1 MNSNRTPSVPLYRK
15 IISIVYV
22 ILLIGVMFYGI
33 LVLLL
38 GLWEY
43 CTLQNAKRSYAAV
56 PVCVTSITPTEFNAS
71 RDIITLEPI
80 DAKAKEKLGATC
92 TTLFQ
97 SDLQVGAILTMYY
110 DSNDPQN
117 RIVDFETTD
126 DLLRIGGLLTAIPAA
141 LGILYLITRSRK
153 KKHKPPT
160 VMICPEA

>member
-1 MNSNRTPSVPLYRK
+1 MNRNPTPSIPLYRR

-22 ILLIGVMFYGI
+22 VILIAVMCYGI
-33 LVLLL
+33 LLLLL

-43 CTLQNAKRSYAAV
+43 RTLQNAKRSYAAV
-56 PVCVTSITPTEFNAS
+56 PVCVTSITPAVANAP

-110 DSNDPQN
+110 DSNDPQI
-117 RIVDFETTD
+117 RIVDFKTTD

-141 LGILYLITRSRK
+141 LGILYLIGRSRK

-160 VMICPEA
+160 VIICPEA